1 MASDAVTPD
10 EIREGL
16 SAFFADVDPANLTSD
31 EIKPE
36 ELSTASEF
44 TAARQLDAADFI
56 IDSMDVVDDVPVQ
69 QYSSGVTDAEGLAS
83 SPVTDI
89 SLDELQ
95 LVEPLAAD
103 TDLIDADYVSSL
115 EDVFDAA
122 AEPESSAEQVDA
134 DEDELDGQLDSAS
147 KQVDADEDELDGQL
161 DSASEQVDA
170 DEDELDGQLDSA
182 SKQVDADEDE
192 LGGQLDSAS
201 KQVDVD
207 EDELNGQ
214 LDSALESVADAETGF
229 AVAGAEVGDVM
240 TGSEDIRVDASDHQ
254 FSVEKSGADESEAV
268 SVTDTSLDEL
278 QLVEPMA
285 AESDLIDADY
295 VSSLEDVFDAAAEP
309 ESSAEQVDADED
321 ELDGQ
326 FDSAAEQAGAD
337 EDELN
342 VQFDSA
348 AEQAGADEDELNVQ
362 FDSAAEQAD
371 TDEDELDGRLDSASE
386 NGVDAEMG
394 SMAEAGDYGVSTDSR
409 EEPVDNDM
417 PAQENSSENVT
428 ATEITA
434 ASITVSA
441 RDVLHP
447 AEPLAEESD
456 LSDADYTSS
465 LEDVVDE
472 VPVDESSVESSD
484 SDERRAQA
492 ESTLDDVATDGET
505 DWQAANNEGGDR
517 ENASIS
523 SNDNQNDT
531 PIDDLNLRDVVMKDG
546 VDIDLLADDADSAD
560 AFDSTVDEQDFDG
573 QGFVD
578 AGTSTTD
585 LDQSIQVVAGE
596 LQPVVNS
603 ALVVKQKS
611 AEVAD
616 YYPVTDPLDSTQ
628 SDFDLDIPNA
638 PTPGGFLRRWYIRGA
653 AFLKRMWRR
662 IRPPKT
668 DARA

>member
-254 FSVEKSGADESEAV
+254 FSAEKSDADESEAV

-309 ESSAEQVDADED
+309 ESSAEQADA
-321 ELDGQ
+321 
-326 FDSAAEQAGAD
+326 
-337 EDELN
+337 
-342 VQFDSA
+342 
-348 AEQAGADEDELNVQ
+348 
-362 FDSAAEQAD
+362 
-371 TDEDELDGRLDSASE
+371 DEDELDGRLDSASE

-394 SMAEAGDYGVSTDSR
+394 SMAEAGDYSVSTDSR

-492 ESTLDDVATDGET
+492 ESTLDGVAADGEA
-505 DWQAANNEGGDR
+505 DWQAADNEGGDR
-517 ENASIS
+517 ENANIRY
-523 SNDNQNDT
+523 NDNQNDT

-662 IRPPKT
+662 IRRSKT
-668 DARA
+668 DARV

>member
-278 QLVEPMA
+278 QLVEPMV

-295 VSSLEDVFDAAAEP
+295 ESSLEDVFDAAAEP

-321 ELDGQ
+321 ELDG
-326 FDSAAEQAGAD
+326 
-337 EDELN
+337 
-342 VQFDSA
+342 
-348 AEQAGADEDELNVQ
+348 Q

-472 VPVDESSVESSD
+472 VPVHESSVESSD

-492 ESTLDDVATDGET
+492 ESTLDGVAADGEA
-505 DWQAANNEGGDR
+505 DWQAADNEGGDR
-517 ENASIS
+517 ENANIRY
-523 SNDNQNDT
+523 NDNQNDT
-531 PIDDLNLRDVVMKDG
+531 SIDDLNLRDVVMKDG

-662 IRPPKT
+662 IRRSKT
-668 DARA
+668 DARV